1 MSTRHLFVLV
11 GIPASMRDLL
21 GEGQLRKLAHAHPRV
36 QVDIVDEPAQFAA
49 RISHADVAIVQ
60 ARFRFPPEML
70 RPEARLRWIQVVTAG
85 VNQVLTP
92 ELVAADH
99 VTITSSKGPMAPLM
113 AEHAVM
119 LMLALARNL
128 PGCLHSQAQHVWSRQ
143 DYAIPFMMQLFR
155 KTIAIL
161 GVGGV
166 GGYLAQ
172 ICKSGFGMQVLGM
185 ARTSRSHPAIDRY
198 FQRSEL
204 HTALGEADVVA
215 LCLPLTPATA
225 RIIDAEAL
233 AAMKPTAY
241 LINVAR
247 GPLVDE
253 EALIHALQQGKIAG
267 AGLDTTTVEPLPE
280 ASPLWT
286 LPQVIITP
294 HVAAGTD
301 GIGEN
306 LVDFWCENIRRFAEH
321 EPLLGVVDR
330 HTGY

>member
-1 MSTRHLFVLV
+1 
-11 GIPASMRDLL
+11 
-21 GEGQLRKLAHAHPRV
+21 
-36 QVDIVDEPAQFAA
+36 
-49 RISHADVAIVQ
+49 
-60 ARFRFPPEML
+60 
-70 RPEARLRWIQVVTAG
+70 
-85 VNQVLTP
+85 
-92 ELVAADH
+92 
-99 VTITSSKGPMAPLM
+99 MAPLM
-113 AEHAVM
+113 AEHAIL

-128 PGCLHSQAQHVWSRQ
+128 PGYLHSQAHHVWSRQ
-143 DYAIPFMMQLFR
+143 DYEIPPMMQLLR

-166 GGYLAQ
+166 GGHLAQ

-185 ARTSRSHPAIDRY
+185 ARTSRDHPSIDRY

-204 HTALGEADVVA
+204 HTALAEADVVA

-225 RIIDAEAL
+225 HIIDAEAL
-233 AAMKPTAY
+233 EAMKPTAY

-253 EALIHALQQGKIAG
+253 EALIQALQRGGIAG

-280 ASPLWT
+280 ESPLWT
-286 LPQVIITP
+286 LPRVIITP
-294 HVAAGTD
+294 HVAPGTD
-301 GIGEN
+301 GLGEN

>member
-11 GIPASMRDLL
+11 GMPSSMRDLL

-36 QVDIVDEPAQFAA
+36 QVEMVYEPAQFAT

-60 ARFRFPPEML
+60 ARFRFPPDVL
-70 RPEARLRWIQVVTAG
+70 RPDARLRWIQVVTAG

-92 ELVAADH
+92 ELVTADH
-99 VTITSSKGPMAPLM
+99 VTITSSKGPLAPLM

-128 PGCLHSQAQHVWSRQ
+128 PGYLHSQAHHVWSRQ
-143 DYAIPFMMQLFR
+143 DYVIPFMMQLFR

-166 GGYLAQ
+166 GGHLAQ

-185 ARTSRSHPAIDRY
+185 ARTSRGHPHIDRY

-204 HTALGEADVVA
+204 PTALAEADVVA
-215 LCLPLTPATA
+215 LCLPLTPETVH
-225 RIIDAEAL
+225 IIDADTL
-233 AAMKPTAY
+233 ASMKPTAY

-247 GPLVDE
+247 GELVDE
-253 EALIHALQQGKIAG
+253 EALIHALQRGRIAG

-280 ASPLWT
+280 ESPLWT

-294 HVAAGTD
+294 HVAPGTD
-301 GIGEN
+301 GMGKDV
-306 LVDFWCENIRRFAEH
+306 VDFWCENIRRFAEH